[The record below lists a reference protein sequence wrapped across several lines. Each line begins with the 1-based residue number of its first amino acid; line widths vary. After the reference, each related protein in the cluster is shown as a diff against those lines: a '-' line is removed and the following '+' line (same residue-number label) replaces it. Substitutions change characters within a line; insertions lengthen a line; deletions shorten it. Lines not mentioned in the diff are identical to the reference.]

1 MIGIII
7 VSVVFIIGAT
17 IVITID
23 KLLKAELRQE
33 ALGVDAE
40 LKKAEIE
47 RELEIAN
54 RALDNDVLR
63 AKINDISTSLPYGK
77 AKTLPQDQREA
88 YTQGYKDG
96 AEAVKDEAK
105 RIVMFTGRRS

>member
-17 IVITID
+17 VVISID
-23 KLLKAELRQE
+23 KHLKAELRQKE
-33 ALGVDAE
+33 LGVEGE
-40 LKKAEIE
+40 LRKTEIE
-47 RELEIAN
+47 RELAIAN

-77 AKTLPQDQREA
+77 EKTLSKDERDA
-88 YTQGYKDG
+88 YKQGYKDG

-105 RIVMFTGRRS
+105 RIVMYTGRRS

>member
-17 IVITID
+17 VVISAD
-23 KLLKAELRQE
+23 KHLKAELRLE
-33 ALGVDAE
+33 E
-40 LKKAEIE
+40 LRVESELRKAEIE
-47 RELEIAN
+47 RELAIAN

-77 AKTLPQDQREA
+77 AKIFPQDQREA

-105 RIVMFTGRRS
+105 RTVMYTGRRS

>member
-17 IVITID
+17 VVISAD
-23 KLLKAELRQE
+23 KHLKAELRLE
-33 ALGVDAE
+33 E
-40 LKKAEIE
+40 LRVESELRKAEIE
-47 RELEIAN
+47 RELAIAN

-63 AKINDISTSLPYGK
+63 AKINDISTSLYGK

-105 RIVMFTGRRS
+105 RIVMYTGRRS

>member
-17 IVITID
+17 IVISID
-23 KLLKAELRQE
+23 KHLKVELRQK
-33 ALGVDAE
+33 E
-40 LKKAEIE
+40 LDVEGELRRAEIE
-47 RELEIAN
+47 RELAIAN

-63 AKINDISTSLPYGK
+63 AKINDISTSLSYGK
-77 AKTLPQDQREA
+77 EKTLPADQREV
-88 YTQGYKDG
+88 YRQGYKDG

-105 RIVMFTGRRS
+105 RIVMYTGRRS

>member
-17 IVITID
+17 VVISAD
-23 KLLKAELRQE
+23 KHLKAEFRLEELRVE
-33 ALGVDAE
+33 SE
-40 LKKAEIE
+40 LRKAEIE
-47 RELEIAN
+47 RELAIAN

-63 AKINDISTSLPYGK
+63 AKINDISTSPYGK

-105 RIVMFTGRRS
+105 RTVMYTGRRS

>member
-7 VSVVFIIGAT
+7 VIIVFIIGAT
-17 IVITID
+17 IVISID
-23 KLLKAELRQE
+23 KRLKAELRQTE
-33 ALGVDAE
+33 LGIESE
-40 LKKAEIE
+40 LRRAEIE
-47 RELEIAN
+47 RELKIAN

-63 AKINDISTSLPYGK
+63 AKINDISTSVPYGK
-77 AKTLPQDQREA
+77 AKTFPQDQREA

-105 RIVMFTGRRS
+105 RTVMYTGRRS